1 MMRVRA
7 LVVTACLSGWTGW
20 VGATALDELVAVTAE
35 RENRTAPDY
44 LRPWIARDREWGP
57 QHRVLVQMAAGRAAF
72 LRGDWGQAE
81 ALLAD
86 AQREV
91 ETIYADSPKAQ
102 AARSVF
108 VPEASKDFKGD
119 PYERA
124 MLGVYLGLIDLSRG
138 DFDNARAGFRFAQL
152 QDTMSASEQY
162 QDDMAL
168 AQYLVGWSYW
178 CEGRPSA
185 AAEEF
190 ERARKLRPE
199 LVAPQPGDDV
209 LLLAEVG
216 AAPVKFRSGSFGEL
230 QRMRAGAPTP
240 LQQVAFRIEGA
251 DGTSRLLPAPLAE
264 DLLFQASTRGG
275 AAVDSIRAGKASFR
289 QGAELVTQAGAGIG
303 TAAFGAAAVSGYS
316 GRDSRDLAG
325 LGVVAGL
332 VALAAKSVASSTET
346 LADVRYWPNLPEKI
360 YLRTA
365 KLPPGQAAIET
376 GFYTFGGRAQQGLA
390 GLLRVSPRCAC
401 ALYIGQTQD
410 WAQRFE
416 RSPAP
421 QWAALPAL
429 KPAPGLVN
437 LEYLITPE
445 IGDEGESLLDSVRQ
459 TRETNR

>member
-1 MMRVRA
+1 MRA
-7 LVVTACLSGWTGW
+7 LSLLALACALFAATGP
-20 VGATALDELVAVTAE
+20 APAAELGQLVEAAAE
-35 RENRTAPDY
+35 RSGRAAPDY
-44 LRPWIARDREWGP
+44 LRGWMERDREWGP
-57 QHRVLVQMAAGRAAF
+57 RHRVLLQMTAGRIAF
-72 LRGDWGQAE
+72 MRGDWDQAE

-91 ETIYADSPKAQ
+91 ETIYADNPQAK

-124 MLGVYLGLIDLSRG
+124 MLGVYLGLIDLSHG

-152 QDTMSASEQY
+152 QDTMSAAEEY

-178 CEGRPSA
+178 CEGRRGD

-199 LVAPQPGDDV
+199 LALPQPGDN
-209 LLLAEVG
+209 LLMLAELG
-216 AAPVKFRSGSFGEL
+216 AAPVKFRSGTYGEL
-230 QRMRAGAPTP
+230 QRMRSGEPTP
-240 LQQVAFRIEGA
+240 LQQVAFRVEQA
-251 DGTSRLLPAPLAE
+251 DGNSRLLSAALAE

-275 AAVDSIRAGKASFR
+275 AAVDSIRTGKASFR
-289 QGAELVTQAGAGIG
+289 RGADTVAQAGASVG
-303 TAAFGAAAVSGYS
+303 TVAFGAAAVGAYS

-332 VALAAKSVASSTET
+332 VALTAKSVAGSAET

-365 KLPPGQAAIET
+365 SLAGGAAQIET
-376 GFYTFGGRAQQGLA
+376 GFYSFGGKPRQGVK
-390 GLLRVSPRCAC
+390 GQLRRSPRGEC
-401 ALYIGQTQD
+401 ALYVAHTQD
-410 WAQRFE
+410 AAARFE
-416 RSPAP
+416 RSPAERWP
-421 QWAALPAL
+421 TLPAL

-437 LEYLITPE
+437 LEYLITPD
-445 IGDEGESLLDSVRQ
+445 IGEEGESLLDAVRQ
-459 TRETNR
+459 TRERQR